1 MFNATF
7 NNISVILWQPN
18 VNECCINL
26 YFLLAEKKLF
36 TPGPLSTSLT
46 VRQAALT
53 EYGSR
58 DVAFIAAIKTLR
70 SKLIQIA
77 GRLFCQQSKH

>member
-1 MFNATF
+1 M
-7 NNISVILWQPN
+7 
-18 VNECCINL
+18 
-26 YFLLAEKKLF
+26 F

-77 GRLFCQQSKH
+77 GRLVCQQSKH